1 MKKNLLA
8 ASLALALGSMSGAAS
23 AALEVNTNGVGQ
35 INVLPYYS
43 VQDSYNTLMTIT
55 NTDLENG
62 KAVKVRFRAAEWS
75 DDALDFQ
82 VFLSP
87 GDVWTGAFG
96 IVDGQLV
103 LKTSDKSCSLPAQLD
118 GQQFTT
124 IRVEDRDIERLKE
137 GYVEILTMAD
147 IPFHLDGDATTF
159 GADGSAVTNIAEDG
173 YSASK
178 SNNPLYKAI
187 KHNSSGV
194 PTCDVLGTSLVA
206 NNSVETRPATPADP
220 TAAVS
225 GQWGWMVAP
234 TSSLTSSATVIAVQ
248 DSKAFTVAATAIR
261 EDVAGADF
269 LAPQYFRQA
278 NTTVQFA
285 GGTDVTDVT
294 ADRLFWPKGT
304 TFATELGA
312 GYPVYQFDMPD
323 MSTPFNAGTPE
334 DWRDEVA
341 TLLQKGSVA
350 TDYVVASS
358 IGASTDIV
366 LSQPVR
372 RYFYDYTLVTPSATQ
387 VKGVDY
393 NRVINTERYLVGG
406 LNETPY
412 AELTAS
418 NKVQVG
424 APTFFDR
431 EERTFVSSDDIVA
444 SPQEPSVAAQFFLEG
459 ETSVVSIKNG
469 AGTTGAI
476 GARLTNVDWSFE
488 QNYSAGWAVLSTVA
502 QENGATTKTIAD
514 TEAAGHGGTLG
525 ASLPLVG
532 FTAINIFNGAAGAAG
547 TNYGQVLPL
556 RVLD

>member
-43 VQDSYNTLMTIT
+43 VQDSYNTLMTVT
-55 NTDLENG
+55 NTDTVNG
-62 KAVKVRFRAAEWS
+62 KAVKIRFRAAEWS

-87 GDVWTGAFG
+87 ADVWTGAFG
-96 IVDGQLV
+96 IVDGNLV

-137 GYVEILTMAD
+137 GYVEIITMAD
-147 IPFHLDGDATTF
+147 IPFHLNSDSTTT
-159 GADGSAVTNIAEDG
+159 GADASAVINVTQDG

-187 KHNSSGV
+187 KHNSSGE

-206 NNSVETRPATPADP
+206 NNSFESRPAT
-220 TAAVS
+220 TAA
-225 GQWGWMVAP
+225 QWGWMVAP

-248 DSKAFTVAATAIR
+248 DSKAFTIAATAI
-261 EDVAGADF
+261 EGVTGVGGDF
-269 LAPQYFRQA
+269 LAPEYFRQA
-278 NTTVQFA
+278 NSTVQFA
-285 GGTDVTDVT
+285 STADVTQVT
-294 ADRLFWPKGT
+294 ADRLFWPEGANA
-304 TFATELGA
+304 ATQLGA
-312 GYPVYQFDMPD
+312 SYSVYQFDMPD
-323 MSTPFNAGTPE
+323 LSTPFKGVTPAA
-334 DWRDEVA
+334 WRDEVA
-341 TLLQKGSVA
+341 ALLQKGSLA

-372 RYFYDYTLVTPSATQ
+372 RYFYDYTVVPAASGQ
-387 VKGVDY
+387 VKGVQY
-393 NRVINTERYLVGG
+393 NRVINSKQYLVGG
-406 LNETPY
+406 QHQTPY

-431 EERTFVSSDDIVA
+431 EEQTFVSSDDIVA

-469 AGTTGAI
+469 AGATGAV
-476 GARLTNVDWSFE
+476 GARLTNVDWSFS
-488 QNYSAGWAVLSTVA
+488 QDYSSGWAMLSTVA
-502 QENGATTKTIAD
+502 QENTATTTKTIA
-514 TEAAGHGGTLG
+514 GGSLG
-525 ASLPLVG
+525 ANLPIVG